1 MAGGQQQQNGGI
13 ITGINVTP
21 LVDITLVLLIIFMA
35 TSHIIAQRAMKLNL
49 PKAANTAE
57 APTPAVQVMMTADRA
72 LTLNGTAIT
81 REALAI
87 NLQQMA
93 RLDPNIRV
101 TLAADKS
108 VDWDSVAGI
117 LDDMRGAGITRLSAQ
132 VAPK

>member
-1 MAGGQQQQNGGI
+1 MAGQTQQNGKI

-57 APTPAVQVMMTADRA
+57 SPTPAVSVIMTADRA
-72 LTLNGTAIT
+72 LTLNGEAVT
-81 REALAI
+81 REALAM
-87 NLQQMA
+87 NLKQLA
-93 RLDPNIRV
+93 RLDPNLRV
-101 TLAADKS
+101 TLAADKT

-117 LDDMRGAGITRLSAQ
+117 LDDIRGAGISRLSAQ
-132 VAPK
+132 VSPK

>member
-1 MAGGQQQQNGGI
+1 MAGGQQQNGGI

-57 APTPAVQVMMTADRA
+57 APTPAVQVLMTADRA
-72 LTLNGTAIT
+72 LTLNGAPIT
-81 REALAI
+81 REALAV
-87 NLQQMA
+87 NLAQMA
-93 RLDPNIRV
+93 RLDPNLRV

-117 LDDMRGAGITRLSAQ
+117 LDDIRGAGISRLSAQ
-132 VAPK
+132 VSPK

>member
-1 MAGGQQQQNGGI
+1 MAGQAQQNGKI

-57 APTPAVQVMMTADRA
+57 SPTPAISVVMTADRA
-72 LTLNGTAIT
+72 LTLNGESVT
-81 REALAI
+81 RDALAT
-87 NLQQMA
+87 NLKQMA
-93 RLDPNIRV
+93 RLDPNLRV

-117 LDDMRGAGITRLSAQ
+117 LDDIRGAGISRMSAQ
-132 VAPK
+132 VSPK